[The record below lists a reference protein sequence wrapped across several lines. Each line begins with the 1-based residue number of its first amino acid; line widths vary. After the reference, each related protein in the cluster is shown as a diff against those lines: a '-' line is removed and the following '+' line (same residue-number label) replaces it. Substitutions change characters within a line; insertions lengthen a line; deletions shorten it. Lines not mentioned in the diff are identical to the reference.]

1 MSKVRTQIALAS
13 PAATV
18 WAFVGPFG
26 AVADWHPVIQ
36 RSEVSEDG
44 KVRTLQMPDGS
55 TSQERLIT
63 HDDAAMQYRYTLHG
77 KSTLPV
83 LDFQG
88 TVTVQPFG
96 ERSLFTW
103 EADFDVPKGVPEAQ
117 VVAILQRI
125 FDAPKAGLAERFG
138 A

>member
-1 MSKVRTQIALAS
+1 MPKVRTQIALAS
-13 PAATV
+13 PAASV

-26 AVADWHPVIQ
+26 ALADWHPVIQ
-36 RSEVSEDG
+36 RSDVDADG
-44 KVRTLQMPDGS
+44 RVRTLHMPDGS

-77 KSTLPV
+77 KSSLPV

-88 TVTVQPFG
+88 TVTVQPLG

-103 EADFDVPKGVPEAQ
+103 EADFDVPKGAPEAQ
-117 VVAILQRI
+117 VVAALQRI
-125 FDAPKAGLAERFG
+125 FDAVVPGLQQRFG
-138 A
+138 R